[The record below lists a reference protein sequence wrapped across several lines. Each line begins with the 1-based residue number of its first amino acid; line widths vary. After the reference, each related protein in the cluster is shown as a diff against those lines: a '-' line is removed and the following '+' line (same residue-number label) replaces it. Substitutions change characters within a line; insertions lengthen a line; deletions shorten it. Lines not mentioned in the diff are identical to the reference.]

1 MLKSYFEVQGQL
13 KCKLLFFFLY
23 RIFKDI
29 QLRFA
34 IQGNDIHIMYFQIQL
49 DILLNIK
56 LSIYVQC

>member
-13 KCKLLFFFLY
+13 KCKLLFFFLC